1 MKNAAL
7 FALLIPLTLFEIYAS
22 GAFLPR
28 SWERAIDS
36 GVWAILPNSHD
47 RAPVTHPL
55 LSQEIEEVLRD
66 HIWLRI
72 VGDAITIAVIVGNAW
87 LIYSVWRLLRRSQG
101 TPES

>member
-1 MKNAAL
+1 MKKAAL

-22 GAFLPR
+22 GAFLPA

-36 GVWAILPNSHD
+36 DVWAILPKSHD
-47 RAPVTHPL
+47 STPVTHPL
-55 LSQEIEEVLRD
+55 LSQEIEEVLRE

-72 VGDAITIAVIVGNAW
+72 AGDAFTIAVLVGNAW